1 MNEEIRDDFNHDL
14 KRKVQSIILAHLYI
28 KKNELQDKVSL
39 QEIKEKVSLLDKSYL
54 EPDLIKLWNNTD
66 WVKIDDLNNF
76 MITEEGMI
84 EEERKI
90 KDNKIID

>member
-84 EEERKI
+84 EEEEK
-90 KDNKIID
+90 